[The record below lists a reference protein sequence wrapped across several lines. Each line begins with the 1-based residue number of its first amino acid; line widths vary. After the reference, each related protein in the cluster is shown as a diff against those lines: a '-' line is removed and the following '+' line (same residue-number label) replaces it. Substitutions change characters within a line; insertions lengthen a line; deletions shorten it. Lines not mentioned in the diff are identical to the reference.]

1 MPTGAP
7 ALLRGFVQRLL
18 GWKNEHAVDNALRS
32 IDLAVNHDAALVLC
46 GDGDLVPIARGLHR
60 RALGAYRPFVVCQ
73 AQRGYIPAWARLP
86 AKRRTGVASLEAA
99 SGGTL
104 CLRRRPL
111 PRDFST
117 LVAQLQSTRDVM
129 FIVCASLSAGADPL
143 LIRPRPLVLPPLAT
157 RRSDEIDRVIAE
169 YAADACAELCAP
181 PGSFTESDHVWVR
194 EHAATLLDE
203 VEMATLRLVA
213 IRVSR
218 SVNAAAD
225 RLGMPRSSLHCWVER
240 ISGALGRGRL
250 PGRRLDQHREEGN
263 HVDQG

>member
-1 MPTGAP
+1 
-7 ALLRGFVQRLL
+7 VQRLL
-18 GWKNEHAVDNALRS
+18 GWKDERAVDNALRS
-32 IDLAVNHDAALVLC
+32 IELAVNHDAALVLC

-60 RALGAYRPFVVCQ
+60 RSLGAYRPFVVCQ
-73 AQRGYIPAWARLP
+73 AQRGYGYIPAWARLS
-86 AKRRTGVASLEAA
+86 AKRRTGVAALEDA

-111 PRDFST
+111 LRDFST
-117 LVAQLQSTRDVM
+117 LVAQLRSTCDVM
-129 FIVCASLSAGADPL
+129 LIVCASPTASADPL
-143 LIRPRPLVLPPLAT
+143 VIRPAPLALPALAT

-169 YAADACAELCAP
+169 YSADACAELCAP
-181 PGSFTESDHVWVR
+181 PGSFTESDHAWVR

-213 IRVSR
+213 IRASR

-240 ISGALGRGRL
+240 SSGAPGGGRL
-250 PGRRLDQHREEGN
+250 PGGRLDQHREEGN